1 MSKDN
6 RDFFKEKKDW
16 SEIKDTLLG
25 AYLKP
30 YFQKVLMTKRPIFYV
45 DCFSGKGRFDDG
57 KPGSPIIALDIRKDC
72 IAQTRSENAQIDM
85 CFIDLNYASD
95 LELNLSSYSSCYWK
109 PAIFSGK
116 YEEKI
121 IEILKTKKN
130 VNVFL
135 YIDPYGIQALDS
147 ELFDIFSTFEFASFE
162 MLINFNSF
170 GFFREACRAL
180 KVDYTKDR
188 ALTDLENLVE
198 YSPIQVEADQKS
210 INLLNKIAD
219 GTYWQE
225 IVRDFNMGKF
235 DGYQAEELLSAGYK
249 KQLRKRYSYV
259 LDMPIQIK
267 KTILPLELGDKKNYS
282 MDNEYGITLISLDEK
297 YREKMELYAAPYQ
310 QRIDALKALHDSGCK
325 TWISMEPY
333 PTPNLIDQDINEL
346 LEAVS
351 FTDKIIFG
359 RTNYCKEVSLGYPQ
373 HKHFYNEKAKQVID
387 FCEKN
392 KIDSYIKEKTITPD
406 I

>member
-95 LELNLSSYSSCYWK
+95 LELNLSRYSSCYWK
-109 PAIFSGK
+109 PPINSAK

-147 ELFDIFSTFEFASFE
+147 ELFDIFSTF
-162 MLINFNSF
+162 
-170 GFFREACRAL
+170 
-180 KVDYTKDR
+180 
-188 ALTDLENLVE
+188 
-198 YSPIQVEADQKS
+198 
-210 INLLNKIAD
+210 
-219 GTYWQE
+219 
-225 IVRDFNMGKF
+225 
-235 DGYQAEELLSAGYK
+235 
-249 KQLRKRYSYV
+249 
-259 LDMPIQIK
+259 
-267 KTILPLELGDKKNYS
+267 
-282 MDNEYGITLISLDEK
+282 
-297 YREKMELYAAPYQ
+297 
-310 QRIDALKALHDSGCK
+310 
-325 TWISMEPY
+325 
-333 PTPNLIDQDINEL
+333 
-346 LEAVS
+346 
-351 FTDKIIFG
+351 
-359 RTNYCKEVSLGYPQ
+359 
-373 HKHFYNEKAKQVID
+373 
-387 FCEKN
+387 
-392 KIDSYIKEKTITPD
+392 
-406 I
+406 

>member
-95 LELNLSSYSSCYWK
+95 LELNLFSYSSCYWK
-109 PAIFSGK
+109 PDIVSGK

-135 YIDPYGIQALDS
+135 YIDPYGIQTLDS

-188 ALTDLENLVE
+188 ALTDLEDLVE
-198 YSPIQVEADQKS
+198 YSPIQVEAD
-210 INLLNKIAD
+210 
-219 GTYWQE
+219 
-225 IVRDFNMGKF
+225 
-235 DGYQAEELLSAGYK
+235 
-249 KQLRKRYSYV
+249 
-259 LDMPIQIK
+259 
-267 KTILPLELGDKKNYS
+267 
-282 MDNEYGITLISLDEK
+282 
-297 YREKMELYAAPYQ
+297 
-310 QRIDALKALHDSGCK
+310 
-325 TWISMEPY
+325 
-333 PTPNLIDQDINEL
+333 
-346 LEAVS
+346 
-351 FTDKIIFG
+351 
-359 RTNYCKEVSLGYPQ
+359 
-373 HKHFYNEKAKQVID
+373 
-387 FCEKN
+387 
-392 KIDSYIKEKTITPD
+392 
-406 I
+406 